1 MGFEREK
8 EMKKAGTNY
17 RMSSIGDIQTL
28 GRVTLRDELA
38 LTGSEISVN
47 ELPAGGSVPFVHSHK
62 RNEEVYIILK
72 GRGRFYIDGEEFDV
86 EEGNVIRVDPAAGR
100 CVRADGQTP
109 IRYLCIQTEANSL
122 VQFTQGDGVILDAK
136 PSWLK

>member
-1 MGFEREK
+1 
-8 EMKKAGTNY
+8 MKKTATNY
-17 RMSSIGDIQTL
+17 QVSSIGDIQTL
-28 GRVTLRDELA
+28 GRATLKDRLA

-47 ELPAGGSVPFVHSHK
+47 ELPAGASVPFVHSHK

-72 GRGRFYIDGEEFDV
+72 GKGQFYIDGEEFAV
-86 EEGNVIRVDPAAGR
+86 EEGDVVRVDRAGAR
-100 CVRADGQTP
+100 CLKAGDQTA

-122 VQFTQGDGVILDAK
+122 IQFTQGDGVILEAK